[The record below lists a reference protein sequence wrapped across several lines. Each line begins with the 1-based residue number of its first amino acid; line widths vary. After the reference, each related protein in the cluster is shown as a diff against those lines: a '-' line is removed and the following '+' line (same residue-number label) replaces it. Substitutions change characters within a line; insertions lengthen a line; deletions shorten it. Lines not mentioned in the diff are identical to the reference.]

1 MYIIHV
7 ERSMICIN
15 RPIAM
20 VMDHWCKNIVTV
32 SAQLIHIHQL
42 KIPPYILL

>member
-7 ERSMICIN
+7 ERSMIYIN

-32 SAQLIHIHQL
+32 IDFP
-42 KIPPYILL
+42 KIMISPKESL